1 MSISVFLIAYN
12 AHNGYCIHP
21 LFICSSTEG
30 AGFDLFFL
38 YENRSFSRRGIPVT
52 GSLFLML
59 SLLFFIYCA
68 SSSLKGSPH
77 SGQNFGGL
85 VGSSGTQPHL
95 SHLYLRTAA
104 GLAFPHST
112 QNFPLLTAPQEQVQL
127 PLGAAGFGFPHS
139 GQNFPVAVVP
149 QEAHTQLSAAA
160 V

>member
-1 MSISVFLIAYN
+1 MPITGIVYTPYLYVQVQKEQVST
-12 AHNGYCIHP
+12 
-21 LFICSSTEG
+21 CSFCMKTI
-30 AGFDLFFL
+30 
-38 YENRSFSRRGIPVT
+38 RSRRGIPVT